1 MNTDQARFNMI
12 EQQIRPW
19 NVLRAEVLQTLA
31 DVPREAFVP
40 AHLLSLAFSDTSI
53 PLGHGASMM
62 EPRMEARLVHD
73 LNLQGHERVL
83 EIGTGSGYSAA
94 LLSRHAKEV
103 VTVEI
108 QAELA
113 KAAAERLKA
122 YANVE
127 VIHADANQT
136 HALSNYGPFDAIVL
150 SGSVDLLP
158 EALLAL
164 LKPEGRLL
172 AICGEDP
179 IMHAT
184 LVQTHA
190 DGSATRQQLWDAN
203 APRLQ
208 NFELRPAFN
217 F

>member
-1 MNTDQARFNMI
+1 MNTEKARFNMI
-12 EQQIRPW
+12 EQQVRPW
-19 NVLRAEVLQTLA
+19 NVLRADILQTLA
-31 DVPREAFVP
+31 EVPREAFVP
-40 AHLLSLAFSDTSI
+40 AHLVSLAFSDTEV
-53 PLGHGASMM
+53 PLGHGAVMM

-73 LNLQGHERVL
+73 LALTGQERVL

-108 QAELA
+108 DAALA
-113 KAAAERLKA
+113 ASAAERLKA
-122 YANVE
+122 YGNVQ
-127 VIHADANQT
+127 VTHLDGNQT
-136 HALSNYGPFDAIVL
+136 SELANYGPFDAIVL

-158 EALLAL
+158 EALLSL
-164 LKPEGRLL
+164 LKPEGRML
-172 AICGEDP
+172 AICGEEP

-184 LVQTHA
+184 LARTHA
-190 DGSATRQQLWDAN
+190 NGEATREQLWDAN
-203 APRLQ
+203 APRLR